1 MKQKVLNK
9 CVSFIQSYYT
19 YSDLELEKLKYGL
32 EGIYLTLTKTLII
45 LVLALLLG
53 TFKETLLTI
62 VLFAIIRFFCF
73 GFHAEKSYQCLIIS
87 IIEFNL
93 LPLLILNIDI
103 NYQIIVII
111 CLLAIGNFL
120 IFAPADTVKRPLP
133 NKKKRVIRK
142 TFSVIIGIIYSLVIL
157 FFDNNWILSSFL
169 TALIIAMIC
178 VNPIIY
184 MLFKQPFNNYKTYS
198 RL

>member
-45 LVLALLLG
+45 LALALLLG

-103 NYQIIVII
+103 SYQIIVII
-111 CLLAIGNFL
+111 CLLAVVNFL

-133 NKKKRVIRK
+133 NKKKRIIRK
-142 TFSVIIGIIYSLVIL
+142 TFSVIIGIIYSIVVL

>member
-45 LVLALLLG
+45 LALALLLG

-93 LPLLILNIDI
+93 LTLLILNIDI
-103 NYQIIVII
+103 SYQIIVII
-111 CLLAIGNFL
+111 CLLDVVNFL

-133 NKKKRVIRK
+133 NKKKRIIRK
-142 TFSVIIGIIYSLVIL
+142 TFSVIIGIIYSIVVL